1 VKRDKPMK
9 LNYTQIQISPA
20 FNDFKTTMLET
31 RGTTLDRMKVEES
44 FMATYDRM
52 QESFDITLDG
62 IIDNLN
68 GKINELKLIN

>member
-1 VKRDKPMK
+1 MK

>member
-1 VKRDKPMK
+1 MK

-68 GKINELKLIN
+68 SKINELKLIN